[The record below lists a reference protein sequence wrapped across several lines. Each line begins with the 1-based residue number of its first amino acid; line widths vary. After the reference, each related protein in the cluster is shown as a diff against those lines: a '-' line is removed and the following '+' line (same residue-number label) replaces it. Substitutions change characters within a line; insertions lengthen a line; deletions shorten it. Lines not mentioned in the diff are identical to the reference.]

1 MLMIWPCKRRL
12 DDNAIEEMF
21 FNACE
26 DCEIDPTVLVVHD
39 AVDMAIILQDAG
51 LIRVAMQ

>member
-51 LIRVAMQ
+51 LIRVPMQ